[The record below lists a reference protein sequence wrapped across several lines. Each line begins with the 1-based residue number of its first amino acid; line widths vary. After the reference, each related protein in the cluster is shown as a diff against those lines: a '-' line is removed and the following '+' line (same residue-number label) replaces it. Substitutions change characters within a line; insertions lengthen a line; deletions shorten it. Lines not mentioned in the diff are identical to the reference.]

1 MDYPPSGPRNGDYSY
16 RQNVDKYRRVIPPD
30 HAGPDLQVNYDET
43 WLRLGMRV
51 KVTRRLLPP
60 RVVLGLPL
68 GDRPDP
74 NFNRI
79 GTVQKILPSYYGEQ
93 RIGAYV
99 KMDHR
104 PVSFYPCHYFETE
117 LIPLEGEIGRLH
129 LVVAPDDFGPDY
141 DHQMSTPLGI
151 NPYLVT
157 CVQQN

>member
-1 MDYPPSGPRNGDYSY
+1 MDSPPSGPRNGDYYY
-16 RQNVDKYRRVIPPD
+16 RQNLDEYRRVIPSD
-30 HAGPDLQVNYDET
+30 HSGPDLQVNYDET

-51 KVTRRLLPP
+51 KVTRRLLPHDDW
-60 RVVLGLPL
+60 L

-74 NFNRI
+74 NFDRI
-79 GTVQKILPSYYGEQ
+79 GTVQEILPPYYGEQ
-93 RIGAYV
+93 RGFGAYV

>member
-1 MDYPPSGPRNGDYSY
+1 MESPPSAPRNGDYY
-16 RQNVDKYRRVIPPD
+16 NRPNLDEYRRVIPSD
-30 HAGPDLQVNYDET
+30 HSGPDLQVNYDET

-51 KVTRRLLPP
+51 RVTRRLLPP

-68 GDRPDP
+68 EDRPDP

-99 KMDHR
+99 KMDHYHD
-104 PVSFYPCHYFETE
+104 SFYPCHYFETE
-117 LIPLEGEIGRLH
+117 LIPLEGEIGRLN

-141 DHQMSTPLGI
+141 EHQMSTPLGI
-151 NPYLVT
+151 NPYLIT